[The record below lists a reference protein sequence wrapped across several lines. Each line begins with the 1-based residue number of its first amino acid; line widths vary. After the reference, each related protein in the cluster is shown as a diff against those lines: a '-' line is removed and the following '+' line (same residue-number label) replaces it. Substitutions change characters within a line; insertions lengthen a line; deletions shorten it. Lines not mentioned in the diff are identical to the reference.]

1 MKKVF
6 ALVMA
11 VMMVVGM
18 LAGCNAANNPSK
30 NNDKAGVIK
39 VGTSGPLQ
47 GDYAVYGVAVANGLK
62 LAFEEINALGGLQ
75 FEVNAQDDEAD
86 TEKAV
91 NAYNNLMDWGMQ
103 IMAGPTTSGS
113 AAAAAAE
120 CVNDKVFML
129 TPSASDAAVIAAGS
143 NIFQICFTDPNQGK
157 ASAQYIKNNGV
168 ATKVGVIYDSS
179 SPYSS
184 GIFATFKAEAE
195 VLGLE
200 IAVEA
205 DFTEDTKGD
214 LTNQVTKCQQAGCDL
229 VFLPIYTAEAVKV
242 LSVAN
247 ANGYKAK
254 FFGCDGLDGILSV
267 ENFDTSLA
275 EGVMLLTPFDANA
288 SDEKTQNFVKNYTE
302 KFGYAPNQFA
312 ADAYDVAYFIYQ
324 ACQRGNVTADMTAQ
338 EICDIMVLQIT
349 SSTFD
354 GVTGT
359 GMTWSADGAV
369 SKDPMAVVIE
379 NGVYVGME

>member
-6 ALVMA
+6 ALVLA
-11 VMMVVGM
+11 VMMVM
-18 LAGCNAANNPSK
+18 AMFAGCSNTGNASGNAS
-30 NNDKAGVIK
+30 GVIK

-75 FEVNAQDDEAD
+75 FETQAQDDEAD
-86 TEKAV
+86 SEKAV
-91 NAYNNLMDWGMQ
+91 NAYNTLMDWGMQ

-113 AAAAAAE
+113 AAATAAE

-143 NIFQICFTDPNQGK
+143 NVFQICFTDPNQGK
-157 ASAQYIKNNGV
+157 ASAQFIKNHNL

-184 GIFATFKAEAE
+184 GIYATFKAEAE
-195 VLGLE
+195 ALGLT

-229 VFLPIYTAEAVKV
+229 IFLPIYTAEAVKV
-242 LSVAN
+242 LSVAA
-247 ANGYKAK
+247 ANGYNTK

-288 SDEKTQNFVKNYTE
+288 EDQKTQNFVKNYTE

-312 ADAYDVAYFIYQ
+312 ADAYDVAYAIYE
-324 ACQRGNVTADMTAQ
+324 ACKACNVTANMTAEQ
-338 EICDIMVLQIT
+338 ICEIMCKQFT
-349 SSTFD
+349 SMTFD
-354 GVTGT
+354 GVTGL
-359 GMTWSADGAV
+359 GMTWSEDGAV
-369 SKDPMAVVIE
+369 SKAPMAVVIE
-379 NGVYVGME
+379 NGVYVGVE